1 MLQFQDDIFRLK
13 ERLDEQE
20 RRHEKIVNELYT
32 EIERL
37 KDRIEKIETNTITEE

>member
-32 EIERL
+32 EIEHLKERL
-37 KDRIEKIETNTITEE
+37 NKLEDKTITEE

>member
-37 KDRIEKIETNTITEE
+37 KDRIEKIETKTITEE